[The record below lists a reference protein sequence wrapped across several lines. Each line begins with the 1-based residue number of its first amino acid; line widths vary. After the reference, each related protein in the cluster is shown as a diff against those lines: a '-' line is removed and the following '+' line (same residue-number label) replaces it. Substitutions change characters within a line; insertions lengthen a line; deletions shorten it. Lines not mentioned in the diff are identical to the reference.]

1 MASGT
6 PFAARRQSV
15 PVRIETDARKLAAL
29 AGDGVAVVRLEPPAH
44 AHADGAACLVCE
56 TRGDVRVAL
65 FELLERER
73 LGAVPPFDQVVVD
86 ASAIED
92 VGTVVD
98 ALVPGRRPAFGL
110 RDFTVARSFHLEV
123 IEIPAGAQER

>member
-6 PFAARRQSV
+6 PFAARKQSV
-15 PVRIETDARKLAAL
+15 PVQIETDASKLAAL
-29 AGDGVAVVRLEPPAH
+29 VGDGVAIVRLEAPAH
-44 AHADGAACLVCE
+44 DHADGTACLVCE

-73 LGAVPPFDQVVVD
+73 MGAVPPFTRVVVD
-86 ASAIED
+86 ASAVGD
-92 VGTVVD
+92 VGAVVD

-110 RDFTVARSFHLEV
+110 RDFTVARSFHLEASV
-123 IEIPAGAQER
+123 SGTDKYEP

>member
-15 PVRIETDARKLAAL
+15 PVRIETDAGKLAAL

-86 ASAIED
+86 ASAIGD

-123 IEIPAGAQER
+123 IENPAGARGR

>member
-1 MASGT
+1 M
-6 PFAARRQSV
+6 
-15 PVRIETDARKLAAL
+15 PVRIETDAGKLAAM

-86 ASAIED
+86 ASAIGD

-123 IEIPAGAQER
+123 IENPAGVQGR